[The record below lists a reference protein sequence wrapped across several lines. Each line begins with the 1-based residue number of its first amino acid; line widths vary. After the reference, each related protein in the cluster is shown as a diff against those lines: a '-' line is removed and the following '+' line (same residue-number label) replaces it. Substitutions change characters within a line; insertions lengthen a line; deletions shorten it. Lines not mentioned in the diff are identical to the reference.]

1 MQRCPDAITQYIITR
16 LLNYVKQWFLGKYL
30 WLCNGEHLS
39 IISRQGPGGNGKQD
53 DLRRSWSRYRMML
66 FDWEIACFFFTIF
79 ETKQQCAVSRSL
91 CRFKWNFFLAKLV

>member
-66 FDWEIACFFFTIF
+66 FDWEIACFFLQYL
-79 ETKQQCAVSRSL
+79 KQNNNVQFLEVFVVL
-91 CRFKWNFFLAKLV
+91 NGFFS